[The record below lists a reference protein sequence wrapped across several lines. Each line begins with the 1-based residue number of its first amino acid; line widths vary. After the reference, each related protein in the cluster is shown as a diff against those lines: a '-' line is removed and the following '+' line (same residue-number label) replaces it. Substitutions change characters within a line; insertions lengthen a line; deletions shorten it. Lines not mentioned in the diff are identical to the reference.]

1 MNLKKGLK
9 KEHLKYNNRSLI
21 LKNIFK
27 NGPMSKK
34 KLAEAIHLTPAALT
48 LICNDMLKQEML
60 LEVGEKEEK
69 RAGRKEILLD
79 INYNYAYVFGLDI
92 KKDKTILALSNIG
105 ASILD
110 KIEILNPNYSDDC
123 YFELIKKSVNK
134 LLSKN
139 KIDKEKIL
147 GLGISMIGIVNPKK
161 GISVNSN
168 GIWNRDVHLK
178 KKLEDKLS
186 IPVTAD
192 NDTRNLAIAHMY
204 QNKSFKDMIFLKYG
218 PQIGSTIIRKGEIFL
233 GKYFYAGEM
242 GHSILE
248 DGKDY
253 CPICKRR
260 GCLESSINFDR
271 IISKIKKSYIENK
284 NDFPILKKIICDN
297 IEKIDIDTIFKAI
310 ELGAVK
316 ETELIKDSAKKLAI
330 TLLNSMSLIDP
341 EMVILYGK
349 AFDCKKFNEHFQ
361 NVILDFSL
369 NDEFKKIKKSSFDQ
383 NMEIYGSLYLAI
395 EKFFYIYG
403 KL

>member
-1 MNLKKGLK
+1 
-9 KEHLKYNNRSLI
+9 
-21 LKNIFK
+21 
-27 NGPMSKK
+27 MSKK

>member
-271 IISKIKKSYIENK
+271 IISKIKNSYIENK
-284 NDFPILKKIICDN
+284 NNFPILKKIICDN
-297 IEKIDIDTIFKAI
+297 IDKINIDTIFKAI
-310 ELGAVK
+310 DLGAIK

-369 NDEFKKIKKSSFDQ
+369 NDEFKKIRQSDFDQ